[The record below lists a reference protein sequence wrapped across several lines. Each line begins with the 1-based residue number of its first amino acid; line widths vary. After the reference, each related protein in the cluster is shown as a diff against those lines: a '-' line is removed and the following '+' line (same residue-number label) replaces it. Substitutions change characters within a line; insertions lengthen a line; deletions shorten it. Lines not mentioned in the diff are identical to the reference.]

1 MEKCHETDLSLI
13 TFPPDLCNLHGRY
26 FRIVRFVSTWL
37 PVVLNNGKWTID
49 GENWELITAIRWS
62 WSNFSNVAPDHSYS
76 IIFHFFSLFSFYS
89 HSSFNFSLFQSVYK
103 LTNKSL
109 SLFLCVNFYV
119 SLSSLE
125 CDVFE
130 NVPHES
136 IHVVSIS
143 WLIVTWR

>member
-76 IIFHFFSLFSFYS
+76 IISYFFLFFLLFYNSFIFLPFTILILLS
-89 HSSFNFSLFQSVYK
+89 NFSLFQSVYK

-109 SLFLCVNFYV
+109 SLFLCVNFCV
-119 SLSSLE
+119 RFRL
-125 CDVFE
+125 
-130 NVPHES
+130 
-136 IHVVSIS
+136 
-143 WLIVTWR
+143 